1 MPHAMPDHPSQF
13 LLIKAKGGMGN
24 RMLCTVSG
32 LLYARLARRMPVVD
46 WRDNTY
52 SADGINAFPAFFTT
66 PNLLPPEQL
75 PASEDIAPP
84 IWKGHVDLHLAR
96 LLHRNDPSRH
106 SSIFIHR
113 KYSID
118 VRRLDYPEKIAV
130 FWYYTHRINQLRSA
144 LHQRPDLVPDSSSTT
159 AILRHLLIHDLP
171 LQPHILDRIQS
182 FQSEYWSDDIVGVH
196 VRYTDL
202 RTDLDAYDTALA
214 RHFRGRTPSRI
225 FLATDNPDIITR
237 YRQRYPDVVTT
248 TKWYPESGRS
258 LHQNAECDDRVR
270 NGVEALVDM
279 HLLSRVRHLIYPGS
293 STFSCISAM
302 ISGLPPEHTQD
313 IERSRYGRRIKR
325 WLRDRIP

>member
-1 MPHAMPDHPSQF
+1 MPDSPQKH

-32 LLYARLARRMPVVD
+32 LLYARLSRRIPVVD

-75 PASEDIAPP
+75 PVSDDIIPP
-84 IWKGHVDLHLAR
+84 IWKGHLDLHLAR
-96 LLHRNDPSRH
+96 LLHRNDPTRH
-106 SSIFIHR
+106 SSPTIHR
-113 KYSID
+113 KYSVD
-118 VRRLDYPEKIAV
+118 VRRLDYPQPIAV
-130 FWYYTHRINQLRSA
+130 FWYYTHRIHQLRPA
-144 LHQRPDLVPDSSSTT
+144 LRAHPDLVPDTSSVES
-159 AILRHLLIHDLP
+159 ILRHLLIQDLP
-171 LQPHILDRIQS
+171 LQPHILEQIQS
-182 FQSEYWSDDIVGVH
+182 FQDQHWSDDIVGVH

-202 RTDLDAYDTALA
+202 RTDLDAYDAALA
-214 RHFRGRTPSRI
+214 RHFQGRIPGRI

-248 TKWYPESGRS
+248 SKWFPAAGRS
-258 LHQNAECDDRVR
+258 LHQNKECDDRVR

-293 STFSCISAM
+293 STFSWISAM
-302 ISGLPPEHTQD
+302 ISGLPPQHTHD
-313 IERSRYGRRIKR
+313 IERSRYGRRFKR
-325 WLRDRIP
+325 WLRDRIA